1 MTAVKLSAGAICLS
15 LVLSASAFGSPM
27 RPQAEDRQASGDTA
41 PSAASHPPAPSLISN
56 GDNIIFS
63 SDKPRR
69 ESMPV
74 FAHGRSAGGGGGISE
89 GIKLE
94 TLLWGGGGAIIGSL
108 AGPVGAIVGG
118 SIGSLVGLTIGI
130 IMPRRQNSPKFRG

>member
-1 MTAVKLSAGAICLS
+1 
-15 LVLSASAFGSPM
+15 
-27 RPQAEDRQASGDTA
+27 
-41 PSAASHPPAPSLISN
+41 
-56 GDNIIFS
+56 
-63 SDKPRR
+63 
-69 ESMPV
+69 MPV

-118 SIGSLVGLTIGI
+118 SVGSLVGLTIGI